1 MNFGNLPIDETPI
14 HVVMWKDATVFSTT
28 QHPSSQSEI
37 AELKKRVEELER
49 IVQRLLG
56 AEPVKANKSPFFK
69 STNVPEPVGME
80 VISKLELNESEQ
92 SSVIDSPDVK
102 EVFHSL
108 TVSEPVSKSKQVTL
122 NGMVFDIRKFG
133 DDVVYCEENT
143 GRTFLDPNDAFNE
156 PNKKYIGYWNIQGD
170 TLTVRSEPFSD
181 DEEQVDQLEDTQPQV
196 SKKPVVEV
204 KEEDEVEEEEE
215 EEEDEGEEEE
225 EDGVELE
232 EFEYKGVTYYRDPD
246 NQVYEANE
254 EGEVDTDNPIGVWN
268 EQKQKVLKYKV

>member
-14 HVVMWKDATVFSTT
+14 HVVMWKDASVFTT
-28 QHPSSQSEI
+28 TSHSSQSEV

-49 IVQRLLG
+49 IVQRLIS

-80 VISKLELNESEQ
+80 VITNLELNESEE

-102 EVFHSL
+102 EVFHTL
-108 TVSEPVSKSKQVTL
+108 TTTCSEAKCKQVTL
-122 NGMVFDIRKFG
+122 NGMVFDIRNFG

-143 GRTFLDPNDAFNE
+143 GRAFLDPNDAFNE
-156 PNKKYIGYWNIQGD
+156 PNKKYIGYWNSQAD
-170 TLTVRSEPFSD
+170 TLSVRSESFSD
-181 DEEQVDQLEDTQPQV
+181 DEEQVVEEIKKPIVEVKEET
-196 SKKPVVEV
+196 KKPVVEV
-204 KEEDEVEEEEE
+204 KEEEEDEEEEE
-215 EEEDEGEEEE
+215 EEEEEE
-225 EDGVELE
+225 GVELE
-232 EFEYKGVTYYRDPD
+232 EFEYKGVSYYRDSD

-254 EGEVDTDNPIGVWN
+254 EGEVDTDNAIGVWN